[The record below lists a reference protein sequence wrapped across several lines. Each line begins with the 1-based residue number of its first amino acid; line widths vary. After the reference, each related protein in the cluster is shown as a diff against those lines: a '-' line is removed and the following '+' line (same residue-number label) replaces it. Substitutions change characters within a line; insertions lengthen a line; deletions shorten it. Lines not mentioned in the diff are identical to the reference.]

1 MRGVVLFAAAG
12 IALVGLAACG
22 DSGLQTTGAHV
33 PALAGKPASFDDLEI
48 DQSAHTLYAADR
60 TDSGI
65 DVFDVS
71 GATPKF
77 VRTVKL
83 PAPPNGLALAP
94 ALGRVYAGTGSGTIE
109 VVDTVKGAV
118 ASEIDTG
125 ATEVDL
131 LDFAAGAGLLFA
143 ATGVDGTLLTLDA
156 ATGKVVATAKVGKP
170 LEQPRY
176 DPVSGLVY
184 VSVPE
189 LDGLA
194 AIEPRTGTVKKTLK
208 LGGCLPRGLA
218 IRPATSTAVVA
229 CRSSVVAYDLRT
241 AAKID
246 FGRVADGD
254 VVQYF
259 SAVDRFFVTSPHE
272 QVPTIVAMFGGDPVA
287 YVGSVFVNGGGN
299 AAVYDAARD
308 TVYTTDPRP
317 ASGGITG
324 FHIDGTRPVPLLQ
337 SAVLTV
343 GPFVGLLLLVAPLWY
358 FLGRRADPV
367 NRRARATVPPP
378 AVVVLARP
386 KNEGS

>member
-1 MRGVVLFAAAG
+1 MLFAAAV
-12 IALVGLAACG
+12 IALAGLAACG

-48 DQSAHTLYAADR
+48 DQSTHTVYAADR

-65 DVFDVS
+65 DVFDVA

-94 ALGRVYAGTGSGTIE
+94 ALGRVYAGTGSGKIE
-109 VVDTVKGAV
+109 VVDTVKGSV
-118 ASEIDTG
+118 AAEISTG
-125 ATEVDL
+125 AKEVDL
-131 LDFAAGAGLLFA
+131 LDFAPGPGLLFA
-143 ATGVDGTLLTLDA
+143 ATGVDGNLLTIDT
-156 ATGKVVATAKVGKP
+156 ATGKLVATAKVGKP

-176 DPVSGLVY
+176 DAASGLVY

-194 AIEPRTGTVKKTLK
+194 AIDPRTGTVKKTLK

-218 IRPATSTAVVA
+218 IRPATSIAVIA
-229 CRSSVVAYDLRT
+229 CRKSVVAYNLRT
-241 AAKID
+241 GAQNA
-246 FGRVADGD
+246 FGRVAFGD
-254 VVQYF
+254 VVHYYPE
-259 SAVDRFFVTSPHE
+259 VDRFFVTSPQD
-272 QVPTIVAMFGGDPVA
+272 QVPTVVAAFGGDPVG
-287 YVGSVFVNGGGN
+287 YVGSVDVNGGGN

-343 GPFVGLLLLVAPLWY
+343 GPFLALVLLVAPLWY

-367 NRRARATVPPP
+367 NRRTRATVPAP

>member
-1 MRGVVLFAAAG
+1 VRGVVLLAAA
-12 IALVGLAACG
+12 AVAMAAAAACG
-22 DSGLQTTGAHV
+22 DSALQTTGAHV

-48 DQSAHTLYAADR
+48 DQSRHTIYAADR

-71 GATPKF
+71 GASPKF

-94 ALGRVYAGTGSGTIE
+94 QLGRLYAGTGSGAIE
-109 VVDTVKGAV
+109 VVDTLK
-118 ASEIDTG
+118 ASVVSEVRTG
-125 ATEVDL
+125 AAEVDL
-131 LDFAAGAGLLFA
+131 LDFAPGPGLLFA
-143 ATGVDGTLLTLDA
+143 ATGVDGKLLTIDA
-156 ATGKVVATAKVGKP
+156 ATGKIVATAKVGKP

-176 DPVSGLVY
+176 DSANGLVY

-189 LDGLA
+189 LDALA
-194 AIEPRTGTVKKTLK
+194 AVDPHTGTVEKVLK

-218 IRPATSTAVVA
+218 IRPSSNTAVIA
-229 CRSSVVAYDLRT
+229 CRKSVVAYDLRT
-241 AAKID
+241 GAQNA
-246 FGRVADGD
+246 FGRVAFGD
-254 VVQYF
+254 VVHYYPE
-259 SAVDRFFVTSPHE
+259 VDRFFVTAPQD
-272 QVPTIVAMFGGDPVA
+272 QVPTVVAAFGGDPVG
-287 YVGSVFVNGGGN
+287 YVGSVDVNGGGN

-324 FHIDGTRPVPLLQ
+324 FRIDGTRPVPLLQ

-343 GPFVGLLLLVAPLWY
+343 GPFLALVLLVAPLWY

-367 NRRARATVPPP
+367 NRRARPAVPAP